1 MKKYIFVFIQYFIE
15 AIMWEKSC
23 QKWGVWKMKG
33 GEGVVAIIGGSY
45 PKKGNIKPSTH
56 CDIEELFFIEF

>member
-1 MKKYIFVFIQYFIE
+1 
-15 AIMWEKSC
+15 MWEKSC

-33 GEGVVAIIGGSY
+33 GEGVVAIIGGSC